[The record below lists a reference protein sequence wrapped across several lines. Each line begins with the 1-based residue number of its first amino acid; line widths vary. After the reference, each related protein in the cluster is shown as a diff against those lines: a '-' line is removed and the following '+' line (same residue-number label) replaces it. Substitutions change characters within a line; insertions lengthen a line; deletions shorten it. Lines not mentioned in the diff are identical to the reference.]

1 MAVLLPLILIIGT
14 AVISVLVMARMREKQ
29 REGAFQQAA
38 GPLGI
43 EYLRDEAGPLTQLVG
58 QIPMLSKGKKHTF
71 RHVMHT
77 RPADVDAYLAEVQ
90 YTTGSGQHQ
99 TRHTIAIAAFRTG
112 RDNTPDF
119 ELRAENGFFHKVASA
134 FGQHDIDFDDDPL
147 FSDGYIL
154 KGANEHAV
162 REFFTRERRAA
173 LAELHDKPT
182 IESHADWLVYLEK
195 AKKLRKP
202 ESITERIEQA
212 FSICE
217 PLL

>member
-1 MAVLLPLILIIGT
+1 MAVLLPVILIFGAAIM
-14 AVISVLVMARMREKQ
+14 SVLVMARMREKQ

-38 GPLGI
+38 APLGI
-43 EYLRDEAGPLTQLVG
+43 EYLRDEAGPLSQLVG

-71 RHVMHT
+71 RHVMHA
-77 RPADVDAYLAEVQ
+77 RLADVDAYLAEVQ
-90 YTTGSGQHQ
+90 YTTGSGQYES
-99 TRHTIAIAAFRTG
+99 RHTIAIAAFRTG
-112 RDNTPDF
+112 RERTPDF
-119 ELRAENGFFHKVASA
+119 ELRPENGFFHKLASA

-173 LAELHDKPT
+173 LAELNDKPT
-182 IESHADWLVYLEK
+182 IESHADWLVYLEE
-195 AKKLRKP
+195 AKKLRRP
-202 ESITERIEQA
+202 EAITQRIEQA
-212 FSICE
+212 FNICE